1 MGAFRI
7 DERYSFSYADDQL
20 CRCEH
25 EVCQIDRVISFT
37 LRLRAAENEQ
47 KERCKEDALRIW
59 HGVFAF
65 NSILQEVQFCDNYSL
80 RLF

>member
-1 MGAFRI
+1 
-7 DERYSFSYADDQL
+7 
-20 CRCEH
+20 
-25 EVCQIDRVISFT
+25 VISFT